1 MKKFF
6 LFVLFLTAG
15 CQLPIEKDI
24 PISVDSYLRKVPS
37 VKTAVIHLANENM
50 SKDDIEYLQFFE
62 KLKPILKA
70 KGYRLKNP
78 AAVILRLEFGA
89 REEKQ
94 VSIKSAID
102 TYEYNHPI
110 DEPSVLPVT
119 QYNRL
124 SVYEKYIS
132 LAAIQ
137 AGKEE
142 RPLWKTTV
150 SLKDYAPD
158 FRSAQDKL
166 LYLLSHF
173 IEKDSGRQISA
184 NLSDTEF
191 YQRYALNYSAAE
203 ASALFVTEP
212 EMRRRYLRELQI
224 RVDAHVDDFKKCG
237 LIEKREV
244 AFMVSPF
251 GTLPSFG
258 FKETFKILGTPIDE
272 KVRSCIAQYLEPLL
286 EPPHDL
292 DYDKYGLS
300 TYRLEPLLEPPHDLD
315 TTQPMSVIIPIR

>member
-1 MKKFF
+1 MKKLF
-6 LFVLFLTAG
+6 LFLSFLIIG

-24 PISVDSYLRKVPS
+24 PLSVDSYLRRVPA
-37 VKTAVIHLANENM
+37 VKTAVIHLANEKM

-62 KLKPILKA
+62 KLKPILTA

-78 AAVILRLEFGA
+78 AAVVLRLEFGVK
-89 REEKQ
+89 EEKQ
-94 VSIKSAID
+94 VSIKSTID
-102 TYEYNHPI
+102 TYEYSHPI

-124 SVYEKYIS
+124 NVYEKYIS
-132 LAAIQ
+132 LTAIQ
-137 AGKEE
+137 TGKDET
-142 RPLWKTTV
+142 PLWKTTV

-203 ASALFVTEP
+203 ASSLFVTEP

-224 RVDAHVDDFKKCG
+224 KADAHAADFKKCG
-237 LIEKREV
+237 LTEKREV
-244 AFMVSPF
+244 AFMISPF

-272 KVRSCIAQYLEPLL
+272 KVRSCIARY
-286 EPPHDL
+286 
-292 DYDKYGLS
+292 
-300 TYRLEPLLEPPHDLD
+300 LEPLLEPPHDLD
-315 TTQPMSVIIPIR
+315 TTQPMSIIIPIR